1 MQIADKVY
9 ASIWRRIVAYLVDY
23 VISFAVLIPLQYLVS
38 IVTRGFPYNLFK
50 TGLQIELWILLTVSL
65 PVWLYFIFS
74 EQSTHQ
80 ATFGKR
86 LLRVRVT
93 RVSGE
98 RMSFAQAVLRTAIKL
113 LPWELTHLS
122 LMLPVPMWWDPTPNL
137 RVGIVIAYVL
147 VGVYVLVMLLNRR
160 RQSVHDMIAQT
171 VVVETGK

>member
-1 MQIADKVY
+1 VQIADEVY

-23 VISFAVLIPLQYLVS
+23 ALLFAVLIQYLVS
-38 IVTRGFPYNLFK
+38 VVTRGFPYNLLK

-74 EQSTHQ
+74 EHSAHQ

-86 LLRVRVT
+86 LLSVRVT
-93 RVSGE
+93 RVTGA
-98 RMSFAQAVLRTAIKL
+98 RISFAQAILRTAIKL

-122 LMLPVPMWWDPTPNL
+122 LMLPVPMWWDPTPNM

-147 VGVYVLVMLLNRR
+147 LGVYVLVMLLNRR
-160 RQSVHDMIAQT
+160 RQSLHDMIAQT
-171 VVVETGK
+171 VVVETRK